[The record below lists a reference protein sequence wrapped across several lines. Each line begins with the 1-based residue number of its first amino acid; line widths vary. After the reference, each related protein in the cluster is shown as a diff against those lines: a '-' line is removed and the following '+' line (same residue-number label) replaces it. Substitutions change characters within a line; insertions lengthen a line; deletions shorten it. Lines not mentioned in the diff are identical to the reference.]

1 MNPPEYLLL
10 ALWCQL
16 AHLCCEALDGVALR
30 VVHLIPL
37 LLYSCPTTPHT
48 ATFQVVDILMTV
60 FNHELNEM
68 VVTEHNCCQT
78 KQVLTA
84 PLILKIW
91 NIVQMCLSP

>member
-1 MNPPEYLLL
+1 MNSPEYLLL

-16 AHLCCEALDGVALR
+16 AHLCSEALDGVALR

-37 LLYSCPTTPHT
+37 LLYSCPTTPQT
-48 ATFQVVDILMTV
+48 ATLQAVNVLPTV
-60 FNHELNEM
+60 FNHELYEM
-68 VVTEHNCCQT
+68 VVTKDDCCQT

-91 NIVQMCLSP
+91 NTV